1 MNPAKADRLITIPL
15 SVFRLNGQLIE
26 WGNHFCQPYGLTSAR
41 WRVPGAISMAQQL
54 PNIPQIAAAM
64 GVTRQGV
71 LKQINLLVDAGL
83 VQPLPNPTHKRS
95 PLYALIKK
103 GQTTYDALVALWDQ
117 HVLKLGQPAT
127 VVLSIGDHPRPQPP
141 GAHRFDAGPSLQ
153 VGPTMNPLATLLLRG
168 DKACCAPVLSRL
180 NRTPM
185 PHHSFRLAACAAA
198 MLISGCASMAPP
210 HERPSVDVPAAYAHD
225 TPPDARVP
233 SATAALG
240 WRGYFTDPALT
251 RLIEQALAN
260 NPDLRTAVLRVQ
272 EAQAAY
278 GVQRSARVPTVG
290 VGLDATRAHT
300 PADLSLSSNAATGS
314 QYQAGLGISSWEIDF
329 WGRIASLNDAA
340 LQSFLAT
347 DAARHAVSVAL
358 VAQVA
363 NAYLGL
369 RELDERLRLAQAS
382 ETSQRESLRIFTRR
396 LEVGSASRLEL
407 TQVETLLTQAE
418 SLVVQVQQQ
427 REAQSLALGVLL
439 GDPSG
444 TPVVPEGSAP
454 FDVHLLAPLAPGLPS
469 DLLNN
474 RPDVVAAEHQ
484 LRGANANIGAARAAF
499 FPRISLTA
507 FGGSASTELD
517 RLFRGASRAWSFAP
531 SLSLPI
537 FDGGRNRANLDLAE
551 VRKNLAVVQYEQTVQ
566 NAFRDVADAL
576 SAQHWLQQQVG
587 VQERALAAQRER
599 ARLSRL
605 SYDHG
610 ASSFL
615 DVLDAERNLISAGQQ
630 LVQTRRALLSSR
642 VALYA
647 ALGGGS
653 QHVGDAP
660 LLPSPSVPATSSD
673 R

>member
-1 MNPAKADRLITIPL
+1 MHHHG
-15 SVFRLNGQLIE
+15 FRL
-26 WGNHFCQPYGLTSAR
+26 F
-41 WRVPGAISMAQQL
+41 
-54 PNIPQIAAAM
+54 
-64 GVTRQGV
+64 
-71 LKQINLLVDAGL
+71 
-83 VQPLPNPTHKRS
+83 
-95 PLYALIKK
+95 
-103 GQTTYDALVALWDQ
+103 
-117 HVLKLGQPAT
+117 
-127 VVLSIGDHPRPQPP
+127 
-141 GAHRFDAGPSLQ
+141 
-153 VGPTMNPLATLLLRG
+153 
-168 DKACCAPVLSRL
+168 
-180 NRTPM
+180 
-185 PHHSFRLAACAAA
+185 ACAAFVLMA
-198 MLISGCASMAPP
+198 GCASMAPP
-210 HERPSVDVPAAYAHD
+210 HERPAVDFPAAYAHD

-233 SATAALG
+233 STAAAFG

-251 RLIEQALAN
+251 RLIEQALTN
-260 NPDLRTAVLRVQ
+260 NPDMHTAVLRVQ
-272 EAQAAY
+272 EAQATY
-278 GVQRSARVPTVG
+278 GVQRSARLPTVG
-290 VGLDATRAHT
+290 VGLDATRART
-300 PADLSLSSNAATGS
+300 PADLTLSGNAATGS

-329 WGRIASLNDAA
+329 WGRIASLNEAA

-347 DAARHAVSVAL
+347 DAARRAVSVAL
-358 VAQVA
+358 VGQVA
-363 NAYLGL
+363 DAYLGL

-382 ETSQRESLRIFTRR
+382 EASQRESLRIFTRR

-444 TPVVPEGSAP
+444 TPVVTDGSAP
-454 FDVHLLAPLAPGLPS
+454 FDVNLLAPLAPGLPS

-507 FGGSASTELD
+507 FGGSASAELD
-517 RLFRGASRAWSFAP
+517 RLFRGANRAWSFAP

-566 NAFRDVADAL
+566 KAFRDVADAL

-605 SYDHG
+605 SYDNG

-653 QHVGDAP
+653 QHMDDAP
-660 LLPSPSVPATSSD
+660 LLPSPSVPSSSSA